1 MEMAYDPAGHCARG
15 KAVHEPPLHRCPL
28 RNIAIAID
36 FDFDFDSDSDF
47 DSYGVATHL
56 KPHEPRPAMVNGIAS
71 ELLFP
76 VFFQS

>member
-1 MEMAYDPAGHCARG
+1 MILRGIAHAERRFTNRPYTVAPCA
-15 KAVHEPPLHRCPL
+15 
-28 RNIAIAID
+28 IAIAID